1 MTRTTPAER
10 LTSCF
15 IIGGLTAVVVGP
27 IAWALLTS
35 LKTEANVITFP
46 PSFLPSPA
54 TTASYEAVLRQQN
67 FATELFNSVFYAVAS
82 IALTLAVA
90 VPAGYAASRL
100 TFSAKR
106 AVMLLILA
114 TSMIPGVALLIPTYF
129 VLDAIGLLNNPIAI
143 IVLQAARLVPQ
154 TVWFMQNFVD
164 AVPIELDEATQVDGA
179 TRWQTFS
186 QVILP
191 LIKPGIAAAAVL
203 GVISTWNDYIT
214 VAAFAPDIARRTLQ
228 VALVNQ
234 VFDTIGITWSYVM
247 SFAIISSIPIV
258 ALFLVAQRWFIA
270 GLTAGAVKG

>member
-1 MTRTTPAER
+1 MRTTLAVR
-10 LTSCF
+10 LISLFT
-15 IIGGLTAVVVGP
+15 IGVLTVVVVGP
-27 IAWALLTS
+27 ITWALVTS
-35 LKTEANVITFP
+35 LKTETNVITFP
-46 PSFLPSPA
+46 PTLLPSPA
-54 TTASYEAVLRQQN
+54 TLASYLAVFRQQN
-67 FATELFNSVFYAVAS
+67 FAIELFNSIFYAIGS
-82 IALTLAVA
+82 IALTLAVSI
-90 VPAGYAASRL
+90 PAGYAASRL

-106 AVMLLILA
+106 AVMFLILA

-129 VLDAIGLLNNPIAI
+129 VLNALGLLNNPLAI

-179 TRWQTFS
+179 TRWQTFTRI
-186 QVILP
+186 ILP

-234 VFDTIGITWSYVM
+234 VFDSIGITWSYVM
-247 SFAIISSIPIV
+247 AFAIISSIPMV
-258 ALFLVAQRWFIA
+258 ALFVLAQQWFIA

>member
-1 MTRTTPAER
+1 MRTTPAER
-10 LTSCF
+10 LISRLT
-15 IIGGLTAVVVGP
+15 IGVLTAVVVGP
-27 IAWALLTS
+27 MAWALMTS

-46 PSFLPSPA
+46 PSLLPSPA
-54 TTASYEAVLRQQN
+54 TLASYVAVFRQQN
-67 FATELFNSVFYAVAS
+67 FVVELFNSVLYAIAS
-82 IALTLAVA
+82 IALTLAVS

-100 TFSAKR
+100 IFSAKR

-129 VLDAIGLLNNPIAI
+129 VLDAIGLLNNPVAI

-154 TVWFMQNFVD
+154 TIWFMQNFVD
-164 AVPIELDEATQVDGA
+164 AVPVEIDEATEVDGA
-179 TRWQTFS
+179 TRWQTFAR
-186 QVILP
+186 VILP

-203 GVISTWNDYIT
+203 GVITTWNDYIT
-214 VAAFAPDIARRTLQ
+214 VAAFAPDLARRTLQ

-234 VFDTIGITWSYVM
+234 VFDSIGITWSYVM
-247 SFAIISSIPIV
+247 AFAIISSIPIV

>member
-1 MTRTTPAER
+1 MRTTLAVR
-10 LTSCF
+10 LISLLT
-15 IIGGLTAVVVGP
+15 IGVLTVIVVGP
-27 IAWALLTS
+27 ITWALVTS

-46 PSFLPSPA
+46 PTLLPSPA
-54 TTASYEAVLRQQN
+54 TLASYVAVFRQQN
-67 FATELFNSVFYAVAS
+67 FAIELFNSIFYAIGS
-82 IALTLAVA
+82 IALTLAVSI
-90 VPAGYAASRL
+90 PAGYAASRL

-129 VLDAIGLLNNPIAI
+129 VLNALGLLNNPLAI

-179 TRWQTFS
+179 TRWQTFTR
-186 QVILP
+186 VILP

-234 VFDTIGITWSYVM
+234 VFDSIGITWSYVM
-247 SFAIISSIPIV
+247 AFAIISSIPMV
-258 ALFLVAQRWFIA
+258 ALFVLAQQWFIA

>member
-1 MTRTTPAER
+1 MRTTLAVR
-10 LTSCF
+10 LISLLT
-15 IIGGLTAVVVGP
+15 IGVLTVVVVGP
-27 IAWALLTS
+27 ITWALVTS
-35 LKTEANVITFP
+35 LKTETNVITFP
-46 PSFLPSPA
+46 PTLLPSPP
-54 TTASYEAVLRQQN
+54 TLASYLAVFRQQN
-67 FATELFNSVFYAVAS
+67 FGIELFNSILYAIGS
-82 IALTLAVA
+82 IALTLAVSI
-90 VPAGYAASRL
+90 PAGYAASRL

-129 VLDAIGLLNNPIAI
+129 VLNALGLLNNPLAI

-179 TRWQTFS
+179 TRWQTFTR
-186 QVILP
+186 VILP

-214 VAAFAPDIARRTLQ
+214 VAAFAPDIGRRTLQ

-234 VFDTIGITWSYVM
+234 VFDSIGITWSYVM
-247 SFAIISSIPIV
+247 AFAIISSIPMV
-258 ALFLVAQRWFIA
+258 ALFVLAQQWFIA

>member
-1 MTRTTPAER
+1 MPTTLAVR
-10 LTSCF
+10 LISLLT
-15 IIGGLTAVVVGP
+15 IGILTVVVVGP
-27 IAWALLTS
+27 ITWALVTS
-35 LKTEANVITFP
+35 LKTETNVITFP
-46 PSFLPSPA
+46 PTLLPSPA
-54 TTASYEAVLRQQN
+54 TLASYVAVFREQN
-67 FATELFNSVFYAVAS
+67 FGIELFNSIFYAVGS
-82 IALTLAVA
+82 IALTLAVSI
-90 VPAGYAASRL
+90 PAGYAASRL

-129 VLDAIGLLNNPIAI
+129 VLNALGLLNNPLAI
-143 IVLQAARLVPQ
+143 IVLQSARLVPQ

-179 TRWQTFS
+179 TRWQTFTR
-186 QVILP
+186 VILP

-234 VFDTIGITWSYVM
+234 VFDSIGITWSYVM
-247 SFAIISSIPIV
+247 AFAIISSIPMV
-258 ALFLVAQRWFIA
+258 ALFVLAQQWFIA

>member
-1 MTRTTPAER
+1 MRTTLAVR
-10 LTSCF
+10 LISLLT
-15 IIGGLTAVVVGP
+15 IGVLTVVVVGP
-27 IAWALLTS
+27 ITWALVTS
-35 LKTEANVITFP
+35 LKTETNVITFP
-46 PSFLPSPA
+46 PTLLPSPA
-54 TTASYEAVLRQQN
+54 TLASYVAVFRQQN
-67 FATELFNSVFYAVAS
+67 FAIELFNSVFYAIGS
-82 IALTLAVA
+82 IALTLAVSI
-90 VPAGYAASRL
+90 PAGYAASRL

-129 VLDAIGLLNNPIAI
+129 VLNALGLLNNPLAI

-179 TRWQTFS
+179 TRWQTFTR
-186 QVILP
+186 VILP

-214 VAAFAPDIARRTLQ
+214 VAAFAPDIGRRTLQ

-234 VFDTIGITWSYVM
+234 VFDSIGITWSYVM
-247 SFAIISSIPIV
+247 AFAIISSIPMV
-258 ALFLVAQRWFIA
+258 ALFVLAQQWFIA

>member
-1 MTRTTPAER
+1 MRTTPAER
-10 LTSCF
+10 LISRLTISV
-15 IIGGLTAVVVGP
+15 LTAIVVGP
-27 IAWALLTS
+27 MAWALVTS

-46 PSFLPSPA
+46 PSLLPSPA
-54 TTASYEAVLRQQN
+54 TLASYVAVFRQQN
-67 FATELFNSVFYAVAS
+67 FVTELFNSVFYATAS
-82 IALTLAVA
+82 IALTLAVS

-100 TFSAKR
+100 TFPAKR
-106 AVMLLILA
+106 ALMLLILA
-114 TSMIPGVALLIPTYF
+114 TSMVPGVALLIPTYF
-129 VLDAIGLLNNPIAI
+129 VLDAIGLLNNPVAI
-143 IVLQAARLVPQ
+143 ILLQAARLVPQ
-154 TVWFMQNFVD
+154 TIWFMQNFVD
-164 AVPIELDEATQVDGA
+164 AVPMELDEATEVDGA

-203 GVISTWNDYIT
+203 GVITTWNDYIT

-247 SFAIISSIPIV
+247 AFAIISSIPIV
-258 ALFLVAQRWFIA
+258 ALFLFAQRWFIA

>member
-1 MTRTTPAER
+1 MRTTLAVR
-10 LTSCF
+10 LISLLT
-15 IIGGLTAVVVGP
+15 IGVLTVVVVGP
-27 IAWALLTS
+27 ITWALVTS
-35 LKTEANVITFP
+35 LKTETNVITFP
-46 PSFLPSPA
+46 PTLLPSPA
-54 TTASYEAVLRQQN
+54 TLASYVAVFQQQN
-67 FATELFNSVFYAVAS
+67 FVIELFNSIFYAIGS
-82 IALTLAVA
+82 IVLTLAVSI
-90 VPAGYAASRL
+90 PAGYAASRL

-129 VLDAIGLLNNPIAI
+129 VLNALGLLNNPLAI

-179 TRWQTFS
+179 TRWQTFTR
-186 QVILP
+186 VILP

-247 SFAIISSIPIV
+247 AFAIISSIPMV
-258 ALFLVAQRWFIA
+258 ALFVLAQQWFIA

>member
-1 MTRTTPAER
+1 MRTTLAVR
-10 LTSCF
+10 LISLLT
-15 IIGGLTAVVVGP
+15 IGVLTVVVVGP
-27 IAWALLTS
+27 ITWALVTS

-46 PSFLPSPA
+46 PSLLPSPA
-54 TTASYEAVLRQQN
+54 TLASYVAVFRQQN
-67 FATELFNSVFYAVAS
+67 FPIELFNSVFYATAS
-82 IALTLAVA
+82 IALTLAVS

-100 TFSAKR
+100 TFPGKR

-114 TSMIPGVALLIPTYF
+114 TSMIPGVALLVPTYF
-129 VLDAIGLLNNPIAI
+129 VLDAIGLLNNPVAI

-154 TVWFMQNFVD
+154 TIWFMQNFVD
-164 AVPIELDEATQVDGA
+164 AVPVEIDEATEVDGA
-179 TRWQTFS
+179 TRWQTFAR
-186 QVILP
+186 VILP

-234 VFDTIGITWSYVM
+234 VFDSIGITWSYVM
-247 SFAIISSIPIV
+247 AFAIISSIPIV